1 MFGWIKDWIEDLIN
15 KLLYSISKAMYYI
28 IDKMMACANM
38 LVGIEPISYQGQE
51 TDFLTFLLKNPNI
64 TLAFTGAVII
74 ALILVILFSVFMIAR
89 SVATEKVEKTPMQIF
104 VQAGKT
110 ILTFI
115 FIPAAMIILIWFTNV
130 LMQVLYST
138 TLGGSPDGM
147 GRFLAASFGQNALK
161 PGYPD
166 NYFIDPAYGFDY
178 MSYSKMKDF
187 YDMDNYEYLFSYI
200 SCIVIII
207 SIGLTLLMFVDRA
220 ISLVILFVVSPLSI
234 SATVIDD
241 GARFK
246 LWRDQFLTKFL
257 TGYGCIIGIN
267 IYILVVVALT
277 DSQLVFFNDSTLNY
291 IAKILIIIGGAVSMT
306 KLMALIGNLIVAGA
320 GSNEMRDTAL
330 AMAGMGRVF
339 GAAAGVATSPF
350 RAVRSAYNFTE
361 DAKHR
366 GLGTTIG
373 QRMGFR
379 TNRDYRMEEAQLNMG
394 KLGQGAGAGNNRA
407 GEGAKNMNNN
417 NNHVGNIIGGGNPGG
432 KPGGGNN
439 PGGNKNDKAG
449 GGGPAG
455 SGMVNNAVNSALN
468 GGGEG
473 GRQRSNS
480 VNLPRRK

>member
-1 MFGWIKDWIEDLIN
+1 M
-15 KLLYSISKAMYYI
+15 
-28 IDKMMACANM
+28 
-38 LVGIEPISYQGQE
+38 
-51 TDFLTFLLKNPNI
+51 
-64 TLAFTGAVII
+64 
-74 ALILVILFSVFMIAR
+74 
-89 SVATEKVEKTPMQIF
+89 
-104 VQAGKT
+104 
-110 ILTFI
+110 
-115 FIPAAMIILIWFTNV
+115 IWFTNI

-147 GRFLAASFGQNALK
+147 GRFLAGSFGQNGLRE
-161 PGYPD
+161 
-166 NYFIDPAYGFDY
+166 GFDRNNWFLDKDFDY
-178 MSYSKMKDF
+178 TSYSNIKH
-187 YDMDNYEYLFSYI
+187 YVDMDDYDYFFSYI
-200 SCIVIII
+200 ACIVIII
-207 SIGLTLLMFVDRA
+207 SLGLTLLMFVDRA

-234 SATVIDD
+234 SASVIDD

-257 TGYGCIIGIN
+257 TGYGCIIGMN
-267 IYILVVVALT
+267 IYVLVVVALT
-277 DSQLVFFNDSTLNY
+277 DSQLILFQDATLNY
-291 IAKILIIIGGAVSMT
+291 IGKILIIVGGGVSLT